1 MPERFAAL
9 LAVALLVVVV
19 WGIWQ
24 LYKARHRVRLQST
37 NAGASIQEDKNGPV
51 LLVFTAPGCSV
62 CRRRQHPAMEEV
74 ARELG
79 EALTVSEIDVASQPE
94 LAAQY
99 GVVTVPSSVVFD
111 THGNVEA
118 MNHGFASAEKLR
130 LQLQQVLAP
139 SELSE
144 NNSQAL
150 SAGNDQN
157 EQSRKRK
164 EPQVQ
169 EPQEWSLMLS
179 QSRDDGRGRIG

>member
-19 WGIWQ
+19 WGLWQ
-24 LYKARHRVRLQST
+24 LYKARHRVRLQGT
-37 NAGASIQEDKNGPV
+37 GGGISIQEDKKGSV
-51 LLVFTAPGCSV
+51 LLVFTAPDCSI
-62 CRRRQHPAMEEV
+62 CKRKQLIAMEEV
-74 ARELG
+74 ALELG
-79 EALTVSEIDVASQPE
+79 EALSVSEIDVASQPE

-99 GVVTVPSSVVFD
+99 AVVTVPSSVVID
-111 THGNVEA
+111 TKGNVQA

-150 SAGNDQN
+150 SA
-157 EQSRKRK
+157 
-164 EPQVQ
+164 
-169 EPQEWSLMLS
+169 
-179 QSRDDGRGRIG
+179 